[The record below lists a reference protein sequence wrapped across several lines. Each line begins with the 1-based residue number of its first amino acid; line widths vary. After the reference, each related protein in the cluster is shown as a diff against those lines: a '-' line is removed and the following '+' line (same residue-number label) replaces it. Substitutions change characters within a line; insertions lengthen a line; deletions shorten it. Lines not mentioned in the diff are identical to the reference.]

1 MITIYG
7 LFPKMKPQRL
17 FNSLTQR
24 WILIISTSK
33 LVNQANSKPI
43 FVALEGEEPIFI
55 IGQKSYLLEKK
66 K

>member
-33 LVNQANSKPI
+33 LVNKANSKPI
-43 FVALEGEEPIFI
+43 FVALGGEEPIFI